1 MDTKSTG
8 NQTFFLITQRKVT
21 KSNHFVGQK
30 AGFNTFQGIG
40 ITLPTFSN
48 CFVSSFKDKNYPL
61 SSALLIQTG
70 GFSVKTKAP
79 IILSPTARNTDCH
92 FCKGNAFINK
102 NSIFTY
108 FKDNLPM
115 AVFHTVILF
124 SQFLNITYAFYCF
137 IYYSLNLQ
145 TQNILY
151 LTFMLVSDD
160 LQVEGC

>member
-1 MDTKSTG
+1 MDTKSIG
-8 NQTFFLITQRKVT
+8 NQSFFLITQRKVT

-124 SQFLNITYAFYCF
+124 SQFLNITYAFCCF